1 MDPNAA
7 WRAML
12 EALHFGDYD
21 EAVAIA
27 ADLHEWL
34 VRGGFPPCVLP
45 ELREAS
51 KEPLSVAWK
60 LQHDLATFACSFV
73 LSMA

>member
-1 MDPNAA
+1 
-7 WRAML
+7 ML
-12 EALHFGDYD
+12 AALHSGDID

-27 ADLHEWL
+27 TDLHEWL
-34 VRGGFPPCVLP
+34 VRGGSPPCVIY

-73 LSMA
+73 LTMA